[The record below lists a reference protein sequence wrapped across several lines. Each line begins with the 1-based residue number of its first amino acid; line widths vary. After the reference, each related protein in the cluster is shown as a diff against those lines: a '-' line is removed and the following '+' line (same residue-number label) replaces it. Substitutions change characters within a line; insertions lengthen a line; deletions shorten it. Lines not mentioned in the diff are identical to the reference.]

1 MTVALSV
8 EIKRIGQD
16 MQAYLKAEIFVDGF
30 ADEVIE
36 LTYRDDYVTLVYEG
50 KMMRVPV
57 SQLQQIAQK
66 LGGLFASKG
75 ETADQGLQAAILLF
89 SEDGIDLQAFLE
101 SLYLSGRTE
110 EGKTILGLFADL
122 GLLDERLSETR
133 IEISTD
139 GQKLSAGL
147 VGGTVVFGLP

>member
-36 LTYRDDYVTLVYEG
+36 LTYRNDYVTLVYEG

-57 SQLQQIAQK
+57 SQLQQIAAK
-66 LGGLFASKG
+66 TRRIVCLEGGNRRSRFAGGDPVIQRRRHRFAGVSG
-75 ETADQGLQAAILLF
+75 EPVPFGTYGRRENHSRLVC
-89 SEDGIDLQAFLE
+89 G
-101 SLYLSGRTE
+101 SGT
-110 EGKTILGLFADL
+110 
-122 GLLDERLSETR
+122 S
-133 IEISTD
+133 
-139 GQKLSAGL
+139 
-147 VGGTVVFGLP
+147 